1 MNKLVN
7 KPKAKL
13 APIKVGARVR
23 TPHGTPPVD
32 AKLHDPLET
41 LRRETYT
48 RRVCQTQ
55 RQAGQKPVG

>member
-1 MNKLVN
+1 MNNRPN
-7 KPKAKL
+7 KPKAKR
-13 APIKVGARVR
+13 ARVNAR
-23 TPHGTPPVD
+23 ATRAPKGISPSE